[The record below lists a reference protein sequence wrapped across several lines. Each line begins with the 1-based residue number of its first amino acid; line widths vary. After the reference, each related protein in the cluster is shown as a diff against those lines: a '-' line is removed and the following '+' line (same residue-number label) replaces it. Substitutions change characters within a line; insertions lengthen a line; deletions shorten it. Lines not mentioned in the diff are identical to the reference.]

1 MYDILVIGGG
11 ASGLTAALS
20 AARAGAGR
28 VAVLERQARV
38 GKKLLA
44 TGNGR
49 CNLFHYGLSAEAYA
63 GDRAF
68 IRAVLDGFDADA
80 FFASL
85 GLPVVVEEN
94 GCAYPGSNQASAVL
108 DCLRLT
114 CGEAGVQEV
123 CEFDVSRL
131 EGGRKGWRAWA
142 ADGRSVLASRVIV
155 AAGGMAAPK
164 LGGSNAFRSLLAP
177 LGHTFTPCLPALTRL
192 CARPSDVAG
201 LKGLR
206 CAGAIALFVN
216 GREVS
221 RETGELLFA
230 DDGVSGIAAMQL
242 SMHAAEALRRGER
255 VEAHLSVGGGLDA
268 EAIFARARRFPERAL
283 EEFLTGVVPKRIGQ
297 AALKRAGVAPLSRA
311 AGTLSRA
318 EAARVADEL
327 GDWVIPVTGLPGF
340 DGAQV
345 MLGGVRCR
353 EFCADTLESRLA
365 PGVYACGELFDV
377 TGPCGG
383 YNLAWAWAS
392 GALAGRC
399 AAEAR

>member
-1 MYDILVIGGG
+1 MYDVLVIGGG
-11 ASGLTAALS
+11 ASGLSAGLS

-49 CNLFHYGLSAEAYA
+49 CNLYHYGLRAEAYA

-68 IRAVLDGFDADA
+68 IRAVLEDFQADD

-85 GLPVVVEEN
+85 GLPVVVEEG

-114 CGEAGVQEV
+114 SGEAGVQEI
-123 CEFDVSRL
+123 CEFEASRL
-131 EGGRKGWRAWA
+131 ENGRKGWRVWA
-142 ADGRSVLASRVIV
+142 ADGRSVSAARVII
-155 AAGGMAAPK
+155 AAGGMAAPR

-206 CAGAIALFVN
+206 CAGTIALSVN
-216 GREVS
+216 GRETS
-221 RETGELLFA
+221 RETGEVLFA
-230 DDGVSGIAAMQL
+230 EDGVSGIAAMQL
-242 SMHAAEALRRGER
+242 SIYAAEALRRGDR
-255 VEAHLSVGGGLDA
+255 VEVHLSVGGGLDA
-268 EAIFARARRFPERAL
+268 EAILARARRFPERAL
-283 EEFLTGVVPKRIGQ
+283 EEFLTGIVPKRIGQ
-297 AALKRAGVAPLSRA
+297 AALKRAGIAPLSRL
-311 AGTLSRA
+311 AGSLSRE
-318 EAARVADEL
+318 EAARAADEL
-327 GDWVIPVTGLPGF
+327 NDWVIPVTGLPGF

-365 PGVYACGELFDV
+365 SGLYACGELFDV

-392 GALAGRC
+392 GCMAGRC
-399 AAEAR
+399 AAESL

>member
-1 MYDILVIGGG
+1 MYDVLIIGGG
-11 ASGLTAALS
+11 ASGLAAGIS

-28 VAVLERQARV
+28 AAVVERQARV

-49 CNLFHYGLSAEAYA
+49 CNLYHYGLCAEEYA

-80 FFASL
+80 FFSSL
-85 GLPVVVEEN
+85 GFPVAVEEN
-94 GCAYPGSNQASAVL
+94 GCMYPGSNQASAVL

-114 CGEAGVQEV
+114 LSEAGVEEI

-131 EGGRKGWRAWA
+131 ESGRKGWRVWA
-142 ADGRSVLASRVIV
+142 ADGRLLSAARVIV

-177 LGHTFTPCLPALTRL
+177 LGHSFTPCLPALTRL
-192 CARPSDVAG
+192 CVRPSNVAG

-206 CAGAIALFVN
+206 CAGTIALSVN

-230 DDGVSGIAAMQL
+230 EDGVSGIAAMQL
-242 SMHAAEALRRGER
+242 SLHAAEALRRGER
-255 VEAHLSVGGGLDA
+255 VEAHLRVGGGLDA
-268 EAIFARARRFPERAL
+268 AAIFARARRFPERPL

-297 AALKRAGVAPLSRA
+297 AALKRAGIAPLSRL
-311 AGTLSRA
+311 AGSLSQE
-318 EAARVADEL
+318 EAARAAIEL

-345 MLGGVRCR
+345 MLGGVKCW
-353 EFCADTLESRLA
+353 EFCPDTLESRLA
-365 PGVYACGELFDV
+365 PGLYACGELFDV

-392 GALAGRC
+392 GCLAGRC
-399 AAEAR
+399 AAESL